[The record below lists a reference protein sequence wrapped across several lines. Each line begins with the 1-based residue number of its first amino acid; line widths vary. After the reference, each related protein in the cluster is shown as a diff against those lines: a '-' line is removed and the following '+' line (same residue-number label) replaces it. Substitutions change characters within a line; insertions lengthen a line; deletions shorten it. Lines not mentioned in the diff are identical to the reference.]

1 MYARGSRFDC
11 LEIANRLSL
20 FLDSFPMYD
29 FPYRIVGLAVY
40 KMIKHNFHI

>member
-20 FLDSFPMYD
+20 IIDSFPMYA

-40 KMIKHNFHI
+40 KKIKHVFHI